1 MSDAWSP
8 TMEELLVGRE
18 EELTDI
24 VSRFLAARG
33 GEGAIIGIRGDTGI
47 GKSRL
52 ARAAAHAAMQ
62 FDFRVVWGA
71 TRPQSAIPYGPLRE
85 LFSSILAD
93 PSGGIHGASEPTATW
108 KTIREMGSRL
118 DISETDRLHLGHL
131 LHAGEAASA
140 LGHVEG
146 RALQWNTM
154 AAIRSW
160 ILAMSREAP
169 QLVIF
174 EDMHLSDPM
183 TRQAIDF
190 LAKGI
195 GLSRSVV
202 LLLYRRG
209 YTPPAYAREMVLGG
223 LTMDGMRDLVRGLL
237 KSAELASELGPLLW
251 ERTLGNPLHAE
262 EALRHLSECG
272 VLSESPRLM
281 ASQIQQLPESLE
293 MIVNAGLSRIHG
305 RARHVL
311 DVASVLGSTFSEDVL
326 ACVDA
331 GAPELLP
338 ELASRAILARAA
350 TPSSYRFRSSLL
362 REVAYQGVPENA
374 RRELHR
380 RVAEGLARITA
391 EPTILERAR
400 IGHHLERA
408 GLATRAAASYL
419 DAARR
424 ALALHAY
431 PDAEALYE
439 SYLRVAD
446 AEASATVSALLDLA
460 VARRAL
466 GWIAEASEL
475 TEAALGKARHLGDRE
490 LECRCLTRYASL
502 LRMSGRVGEARMHLE
517 EALEAL
523 NAAGGAADRGS
534 WPAMADVLKS
544 MAVLERERGAAAEAQ
559 RLYERA
565 LEVYRSIPD
574 RRSEAVI
581 LGSLAALAHD
591 QGRMRVAEE
600 QNEQALAI
608 HREVGD
614 RRAEAI
620 VLANIAS
627 LAREHG
633 RMEEALDR
641 YEAAIAIHREVG
653 DRRSLGV
660 TVFNLANLHGEQGRL
675 ETAMNLAEQALR
687 IHREVGNRRTEGA
700 ALGFLAA
707 MQREQGRTQGCGELL
722 AEAIAIHREV
732 DNQPFLAVDLAHQSE
747 VELSRGHTEAAYRL
761 LEESIALHR
770 QVGDPRGE
778 GISQGKMAALLC
790 ENSRWDEAGK
800 RAQRA
805 VELAVSVG
813 DRRSEA
819 LALMQL
825 AAALR
830 GGGADLE
837 ESERHLA
844 RAASLLSAVGDPLE
858 LAKCLCQQGHTALA
872 AGRSG
877 RPLLELAEA
886 LAQDLQLRPAAP
898 LLKQAARLRRS
909 VEAQEAGQPLWRG
922 EALQRIGSN

>member
-1 MSDAWSP
+1 MVAHDGGAP
-8 TMEELLVGRE
+8 RRPRGGADRHRVALPGR
-18 EELTDI
+18 
-24 VSRFLAARG
+24 AR

-251 ERTLGNPLHAE
+251 ERTLGNLLHAE

-331 GAPELLP
+331 GAPESSP
-338 ELASRAILARAA
+338 SSRRVRSSRARRRPLRTDSGARSCARSPTRASPRTPAASSTGEWRRVSRASPPSRRSSRERASVITSSARASPPGQRRA
-350 TPSSYRFRSSLL
+350 TSTR
-362 REVAYQGVPENA
+362 
-374 RRELHR
+374 
-380 RVAEGLARITA
+380 
-391 EPTILERAR
+391 
-400 IGHHLERA
+400 
-408 GLATRAAASYL
+408 RAARWL
-419 DAARR
+419 CTPTPMRR
-424 ALALHAY
+424 RFTNRTCGSRT
-431 PDAEALYE
+431 P
-439 SYLRVAD
+439 
-446 AEASATVSALLDLA
+446 
-460 VARRAL
+460 
-466 GWIAEASEL
+466 
-475 TEAALGKARHLGDRE
+475 RHR
-490 LECRCLTRYASL
+490 
-502 LRMSGRVGEARMHLE
+502 
-517 EALEAL
+517 
-523 NAAGGAADRGS
+523 
-534 WPAMADVLKS
+534 
-544 MAVLERERGAAAEAQ
+544 
-559 RLYERA
+559 
-565 LEVYRSIPD
+565 
-574 RRSEAVI
+574 
-581 LGSLAALAHD
+581 
-591 QGRMRVAEE
+591 
-600 QNEQALAI
+600 
-608 HREVGD
+608 
-614 RRAEAI
+614 
-620 VLANIAS
+620 
-627 LAREHG
+627 
-633 RMEEALDR
+633 
-641 YEAAIAIHREVG
+641 
-653 DRRSLGV
+653 
-660 TVFNLANLHGEQGRL
+660 
-675 ETAMNLAEQALR
+675 
-687 IHREVGNRRTEGA
+687 
-700 ALGFLAA
+700 
-707 MQREQGRTQGCGELL
+707 
-722 AEAIAIHREV
+722 
-732 DNQPFLAVDLAHQSE
+732 
-747 VELSRGHTEAAYRL
+747 
-761 LEESIALHR
+761 
-770 QVGDPRGE
+770 PR
-778 GISQGKMAALLC
+778 
-790 ENSRWDEAGK
+790 
-800 RAQRA
+800 
-805 VELAVSVG
+805 
-813 DRRSEA
+813 
-819 LALMQL
+819 
-825 AAALR
+825 
-830 GGGADLE
+830 
-837 ESERHLA
+837 
-844 RAASLLSAVGDPLE
+844 
-858 LAKCLCQQGHTALA
+858 
-872 AGRSG
+872 
-877 RPLLELAEA
+877 
-886 LAQDLQLRPAAP
+886 
-898 LLKQAARLRRS
+898 
-909 VEAQEAGQPLWRG
+909 
-922 EALQRIGSN
+922 